1 MKITKKTVDTQAPSE
16 KASYIWDGELSGFG
30 LKTLPSGRKTYLVQ
44 YRLGGRRGR
53 TRRMTIGVHGKITAD
68 QARRE
73 AKILLAQVSL
83 GIDPM
88 ADKDKA
94 KQAPKMLSLIHISEP
109 TRPY

>member
-1 MKITKKTVDTQAPSE
+1 
-16 KASYIWDGELSGFG
+16 
-30 LKTLPSGRKTYLVQ
+30 
-44 YRLGGRRGR
+44 
-53 TRRMTIGVHGKITAD
+53 MTIGVHGTVTPE

-94 KQAPKMLSLIHISEP
+94 KQAPTMHELLQKFLKEHAKAKLSQSTQVEYETVIRLKVP
-109 TRPY
+109 P